1 MVGLLDTAPLTG
13 AQGGGLRFSEGI
25 SSRARNANVGT
36 ASGLSVCG
44 HCFVYRIGS
53 SGRLR
58 LRTYVFRS
66 GSQVTQDSLL
76 DQCFYQ
82 ILD

>member
-36 ASGLSVCG
+36 ASGLSVG
-44 HCFVYRIGS
+44 IALSTESGLVAVSDSALRPTCFRV
-53 SGRLR
+53 
-58 LRTYVFRS
+58 VPK
-66 GSQVTQDSLL
+66 
-76 DQCFYQ
+76 
-82 ILD
+82 